1 MKIEPTNDV
10 WAVQTLRLVQAM
22 LGAVSPNFRMVAIAH
37 DGHRW
42 KLMFVLEEDRVEDR
56 QEIEDIAVEF
66 EALQEKPIAY
76 EVTVSVVTRQIEW
89 PPQSVRVV
97 YRRRE
102 VEYR

>member
-10 WAVQTLRLVQAM
+10 WAVQTLRLVQAL
-22 LGAVSPNFRMVAIAH
+22 LGAISPNFRMVAIAH

-42 KLMFVLEEDRVEDR
+42 KLMFVLEEDLVEDR

-76 EVTVSVVTRQIEW
+76 EVTVSVVTSRIEW

-102 VEYR
+102 VKYR